1 MGGEWEDEEEEGEND
16 EQEQDDEE
24 GGGGGERG
32 GKERKERERDRN
44 KEKAH
49 KEALRRHNAG
59 LSAPSGRA
67 MVQLALIEMGA
78 YRREERA
85 RGRRRRRR
93 GRDSLGAKEMAKRR
107 AESSNRQLVQ
117 DDQLVDWAQIQDV
130 VGKRNKRGNI
140 WRRTPHTPGAE
151 TAPQGTDEEGK
162 GQEGEGEGEGG
173 QRGGFGELEEARG
186 LLSKGMGDPRARLPA
201 LVAYSF
207 LEAEVLLRSLIAIME
222 GEEFDCRWLAVGLR
236 TRLLGE
242 TEMRT
247 DARLIGRM
255 GIPPGEVIGADSEQ
269 QEVIGADNEQQDG
282 VLVGPLAIA
291 VLLVVVLPMSLLL

>member
-1 MGGEWEDEEEEGEND
+1 MI
-16 EQEQDDEE
+16 
-24 GGGGGERG
+24 
-32 GKERKERERDRN
+32 
-44 KEKAH
+44 
-49 KEALRRHNAG
+49 
-59 LSAPSGRA
+59 
-67 MVQLALIEMGA
+67 QLALIEMGA
-78 YRREERA
+78 YRREERV
-85 RGRRRRRR
+85 RGQRRRQR

-130 VGKRNKRGNI
+130 VGKRKRGDI
-140 WRRTPHTPGAE
+140 WRRTRHTPGAE

-162 GQEGEGEGEGG
+162 GQEGEGEGEGWHS
-173 QRGGFGELEEARG
+173 GGGLVSDRELEEARG

-201 LVAYSF
+201 LVAHSF

-222 GEEFDCRWLAVGLR
+222 GEELDCRWLAVGLR

-242 TEMRT
+242 TEMGT
-247 DARLIGRM
+247 EAGLGRM

-269 QEVIGADNEQQDG
+269 QEAIGADNEQQDG